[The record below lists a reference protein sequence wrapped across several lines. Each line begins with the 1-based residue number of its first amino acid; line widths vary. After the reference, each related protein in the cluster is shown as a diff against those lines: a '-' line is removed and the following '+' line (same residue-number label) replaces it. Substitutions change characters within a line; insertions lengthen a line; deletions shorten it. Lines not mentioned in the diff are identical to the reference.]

1 MVIHP
6 LADQKQKVGALVKR
20 RTDDYYRK
28 YTNRLVGS
36 MKPNPATLDTAYE
49 EAIQRTRE
57 TILRAQEMT
66 PREQLDGKEWLRGGS
81 QTSRP
86 ANHSDKLLIQ
96 VL

>member
-1 MVIHP
+1 M
-6 LADQKQKVGALVKR
+6 VKR
-20 RTDDYYRK
+20 RTDDYYRQ
-28 YTNRLVGS
+28 YTNRLVGNV
-36 MKPNPATLDTAYE
+36 KPKPATLDTAYE

-86 ANHSDKLLIQ
+86 PNPSDELLIQ